1 MTELRFALLGT
12 GFWARFQ
19 LAAWREVE
27 GARCVALYNRTRP
40 KAEALAREFGVPAV
54 YDDAAALLEKEK
66 PDFVDVVTDPSTH
79 ARFVGLAAERRIPV
93 ICQKPLAPAL
103 AEAEAMAAACRRAGV
118 PLLVHE
124 NWRWQAPLRA
134 LKRAIEGG
142 AAGRP
147 FRARI
152 QFSSSF
158 PVFDNQ
164 PFLKDLERFV
174 LADVG
179 VHLLDVV
186 RFLFGEAESLFAATR
201 RVNPEIRG
209 EDVATVLLRMRSGAA
224 VGVELSYASRL
235 ERERFPETFVLVE
248 AEQGSIELGP
258 GCEIRTTTASGTT
271 SGLFPPPRHAWA
283 DPAYALVHASIVPC
297 HRDLLGQLRGGPAAE
312 TTAEDN
318 LRTLRLVEAAYDSA
332 RTGRSVEIP
341 A

>member
-1 MTELRFALLGT
+1 MKELRFALIGA

-27 GARCVALYNRTRP
+27 GARCVAVCNRTP
-40 KAEALAREFGVPAV
+40 EKARALGAPAV
-54 YDDAAALLEKEK
+54 YADAAELLEKEK

-79 ARFVGLAAERRIPV
+79 ARFVALAAERKVPV
-93 ICQKPLAPAL
+93 ICQKPLAPSL
-103 AEAEAMAAACRRAGV
+103 LEAEAMAETCRRRAV

-134 LKRAIEGG
+134 LKRLLDEG

-147 FRARI
+147 FRARL

-158 PVFDNQ
+158 PVFAKQ
-164 PFLKDLERFV
+164 PFLREVERFI

-179 VHLLDVV
+179 VHVLDAA
-186 RFLFGEAESLFAATR
+186 RFLFGEAESLFATTR

-209 EDVATVLLRMRSGAA
+209 EDVATLLLRMRSGAS
-224 VGVELSYASRL
+224 VSVELSYATRW
-235 ERERFPETFVLVE
+235 EHERFPETFALVE
-248 AEQGSIELGP
+248 GDRGSISLGP
-258 GCEIRTTTASGTT
+258 GFELRTTTASGTA
-271 SGLFPPPRHAWA
+271 SERAVPPRHAWA
-283 DPAYALVHASIVPC
+283 DPAYDLVHASIVPC
-297 HRDLLGQLRGGPAAE
+297 HRDLLRHLRGEGTAE

-318 LRTLRLVEAAYDSA
+318 LKTLRLVEAAYESA
-332 RTGRSVEIP
+332 RSGRSQEIP

>member
-1 MTELRFALLGT
+1 MSELRFVLLGT

-27 GARCVALYNRTRP
+27 GARCVGLYNRTRA
-40 KAEALAREFGVPAV
+40 KAEALARDFGVSAV
-54 YDDAAALLEKEK
+54 YEDAAALLEKEK
-66 PDFVDVVTDPSTH
+66 PDFVDIVTDPSTH

-93 ICQKPLAPAL
+93 ICQKPLAPSL
-103 AEAEAMAAACRRAGV
+103 PEAEAMAETCRRAGV

-124 NWRWQAPLRA
+124 NWRWQAPLRG
-134 LKRAIEGG
+134 LKRAVDGG

-158 PVFDNQ
+158 PVFDKQ
-164 PFLKDLERFV
+164 PFLRDLERFL

-186 RFLFGEAESLFAATR
+186 RFLFGEAESLFATTR

-209 EDVATVLLRMRSGAA
+209 EDVASVLLRMRSG
-224 VGVELSYASRL
+224 VSVSVELSYASRW
-235 ERERFPETFVLVE
+235 EHERFPETFALVE
-248 AEQGSIELGP
+248 ADRGSIALGP
-258 GCEIRTTTASGTT
+258 AGEIRTTTAAGTT
-271 SGLFPPPRHAWA
+271 SAFAPPPRHAWA

-297 HRDLLGQLRGGPAAE
+297 HRDLLRHLRGEGTAE

-318 LRTLRLVEAAYDSA
+318 LRTLRLVDAAYESA

-341 A
+341 S